1 MADTFEH
8 TPQVW
13 TAGRLRSV
21 LAGLPDDTPIHVG
34 VADAPGDFD
43 AYGEFVLVD
52 AEPVEVDLTD
62 LTDLTDFS
70 YSAGSSDSGLSR
82 GGDAA
87 PEVRFTLFADAKA
100 GVYHLDVD

>member
-52 AEPVEVDLTD
+52 AEPVEVDLAD
-62 LTDLTDFS
+62 LTDLNDPSHF
-70 YSAGSSDSGLSR
+70 ADSDPSR
-82 GGDAA
+82 GGDTA

>member
-13 TAGRLRSV
+13 TAGRLRAV

-62 LTDLTDFS
+62 LTDLTDR
-70 YSAGSSDSGLSR
+70 SDPSGLSR